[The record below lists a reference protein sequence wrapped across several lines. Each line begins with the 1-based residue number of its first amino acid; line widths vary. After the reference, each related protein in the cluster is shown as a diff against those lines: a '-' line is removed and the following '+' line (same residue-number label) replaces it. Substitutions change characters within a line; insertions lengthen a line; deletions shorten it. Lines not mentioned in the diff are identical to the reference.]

1 MSTVAQ
7 REAETRARHASRA
20 ASLTAKANAAF
31 SASDRATAGIE
42 CGQPI
47 LVGHHSEGRHR
58 RALERSHDAMSRG
71 VEASKAAKHHA
82 DLAEGGCGTG
92 IRIADDDAVAAL
104 EAKLAEAV
112 AAHARLKAGGATG
125 FYLTNSSANVRRLKA
140 RVAEAKAFAAQGVA
154 SIEIPDVG
162 VDYDDGRILLT
173 FGGKPADEVRE
184 ALKRNG
190 WKWSGS
196 RGAWSRLDTPNA
208 RNALRR
214 IASEIGGAA

>member
-1 MSTVAQ
+1 MSTVAR
-7 REAETRARHASRA
+7 REAETRARHAARA

-31 SASDRATAGIE
+31 AASDRATAGIE

-58 RALERSHDAMSRG
+58 RALERSHAAMSRG
-71 VEASKAAKHHA
+71 VEASKTAKRHA
-82 DLAEGGCGTG
+82 SLAESSRGAGV
-92 IRIADDDAVAAL
+92 RIADDDAVAAL

-112 AAHARLKAGGATG
+112 ARHEALKAKGLGG
-125 FYLTNSSANVRRLKA
+125 FSLTNSSANVRRLKA
-140 RVAEAKAFAAQGVA
+140 RVAEAKAFVTQPAAA
-154 SIEIPDVG
+154 IEIPGVG

-184 ALKRNG
+184 VLKRNG

-214 IASEIGGAA
+214 IASEIGGAQ